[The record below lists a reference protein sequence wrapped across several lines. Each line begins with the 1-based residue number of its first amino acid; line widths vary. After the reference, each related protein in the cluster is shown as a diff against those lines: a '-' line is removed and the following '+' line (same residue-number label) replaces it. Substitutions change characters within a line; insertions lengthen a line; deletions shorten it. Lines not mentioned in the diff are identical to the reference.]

1 MTPFDDALW
10 TRPLEMPLED
20 ACPLNTLVEDVR
32 SSSVFSH
39 ALRSQS
45 RQRGPVRLMSCV
57 FQVIFFYNFIFKFYN
72 IKEREWILAGAQ
84 WLLIYNIF
92 NKIYINK
99 TRFFIGILYLH
110 CRAKNTTANQER
122 AYKSSKAGQQPIT
135 EGLSN
140 QSGRPTTNHRRPFK
154 SIRPANNQSQKAFQ
168 IK

>member
-57 FQVIFFYNFIFKFYN
+57 FQVIFFYNFIFKFDN

-92 NKIYINK
+92 NKIYI
-99 TRFFIGILYLH
+99 
-110 CRAKNTTANQER
+110 
-122 AYKSSKAGQQPIT
+122 
-135 EGLSN
+135 
-140 QSGRPTTNHRRPFK
+140 
-154 SIRPANNQSQKAFQ
+154 
-168 IK
+168 